1 MEGFEEELTEWLT
14 QAGAQQLSVTVAKNM
29 LLQNIRQMVYY
40 ILSEYHFT
48 DKFREKWSQMPELF
62 ADIGAAG
69 SGKELKEKI
78 LKNIGNFRAAGFG
91 RRCGKSAYGS
101 AELH

>member
-1 MEGFEEELTEWLT
+1 MFLGFFLRNISEGWMEGFEEELTEWLT

-48 DKFREKWSQMPELF
+48 DKFR
-62 ADIGAAG
+62 
-69 SGKELKEKI
+69 
-78 LKNIGNFRAAGFG
+78 
-91 RRCGKSAYGS
+91 
-101 AELH
+101 

>member
-1 MEGFEEELTEWLT
+1 MEGFEEELKEWLT
-14 QAGAQQLSVTVAKNM
+14 QAGTQQLSVTVAKNM

-62 ADIGAAG
+62 ADTPAG
-69 SGKELKEKI
+69 GQCPSLPLQPKW
-78 LKNIGNFRAAGFG
+78 
-91 RRCGKSAYGS
+91 
-101 AELH
+101 